1 MERIGIAASKIA
13 KGSLLLYN
21 FYVITISLLI
31 SLLLFLL
38 AGIVVFLG
46 LFIIRSL
53 LGQFL
58 PSMSQHLW
66 DVIFSLSL
74 IALDTPY
81 NVPYLFT
88 QTLYL
93 TSYLASTTTKMIDV
107 YIRGDKI
114 INVLINKENLIA
126 TVTLFNPTY
135 LVLTVSLIYAL
146 TSSLS
151 KYGIENVKVFVK
163 DKSLALIINVKD
175 NSREIINKLS
185 LYLDEV
191 QKEVNKFLINST
203 IIGIVLFIGYVY
215 LKKNL

>member
-1 MERIGIAASKIA
+1 MTQLVPIIQINDD
-13 KGSLLLYN
+13 LYN
-21 FYVITISLLI
+21 YFKKE
-31 SLLLFLL
+31 F
-38 AGIVVFLG
+38 
-46 LFIIRSL
+46 
-53 LGQFL
+53 
-58 PSMSQHLW
+58 
-66 DVIFSLSL
+66 DNSLSL

-93 TSYLASTTTKMIDV
+93 TSYLATTTTKMVDV
-107 YIRGDKI
+107 YFSGEKI

-175 NSREIINKLS
+175 NSREIINKVS
-185 LYLDEV
+185 KYLDEV
-191 QKEVNKFLINST
+191 QKEVNKFLINTT
-203 IIGIVLFIGYVY
+203 IIGFVLFIGYIY